1 MTVYM
6 YYQEMQELCARASKA
21 FAECEDGKSP
31 LADVY
36 AMAEQGFYQKVV
48 NSTVEEAQKWCSPQ
62 REARLNDLRHF
73 VEDKED
79 AAAWHQKTKETK
91 STAKNK

>member
-6 YYQEMQELCARASKA
+6 YYQEMQELCARASNA
-21 FAECEDGKSP
+21 FSVCEDGKSP

-36 AMAEQGFYQKVV
+36 SMAEQGFYNKIC
-48 NSTVEEAQKWCSPQ
+48 SLPVEEANKFCSPQ
-62 REARLNDLRHF
+62 REARLNDLKHF

-91 STAKNK
+91 NTAKN